1 MTAET
6 NLAIKPWL
14 FEFMQGT
21 PTKIDELTPEEVKA
35 VFDANL
41 ALWLEAEQ
49 LNYEGVFFS
58 EHHFWVS
65 YSPSPNLLVASL
77 AAQTSRLRLGVMGM
91 VLPFYEPYRILE
103 EIFMLDHL
111 TDGRLEIGCSMG
123 VPAEFSLLGMEM
135 LEMRERFDELLEIV
149 DAGLESPVITHHG
162 KYWNFDNLAI
172 LPRPLQQPAPTK
184 WTTVVSPGSAAKSAG
199 RGSKISTGFSS
210 VGRVKEI
217 FDAYRDSAADAGFD
231 ATPGHLGV
239 RRHICISHDEDEAQ
253 EWKATASGVRAGLL
267 ASDPRAK
274 FGDSNKVLDA
284 PPGGSGFEV
293 HDDDFIAGTP
303 EQVAEQIIEQT
314 RTLECQHILVTHGVG
329 PSTSRADGLR
339 LFGNEVIPVIS
350 KASVGQAAVA

>member
-1 MTAET
+1 LT
-6 NLAIKPWL
+6 IKPWL

-21 PTKIDELTPEEVKA
+21 PTPIDELTPEEIKA
-35 VFDANL
+35 VFDSNEQI
-41 ALWLEAEQ
+41 WLDAER
-49 LNYEGVFFS
+49 LGYEGIFFS

-77 AAQTSRLRLGVMGM
+77 AAKTERLRLGVMGM

-123 VPAEFSLLGMEM
+123 VPAEFTLIGYEM

-149 DAGLESPVITHHG
+149 DAGLESPSITHHG
-162 KYWNFDNLAI
+162 KYWDFDNLNI

-184 WTTVVSPGSAAKSAG
+184 WTTVVSPGSASKSAA

-217 FDAYRDSAADAGFD
+217 FDAYRDTASDSGFE
-231 ATPGHLGV
+231 ATPDHVAV
-239 RRHICISHDEDEAQ
+239 RRHICISHDEAEAQ
-253 EWKATASGVRAGLL
+253 EWKTTASGVRAGLL

-303 EQVAEQIIEQT
+303 AQVAEQIIEQC
-314 RTLECQHILVTHGVG
+314 RELECGHIFVTHGVG
-329 PSTSRADGLR
+329 PATTRAEGVD
-339 LFGNEVIPVIS
+339 LFGNEVIPVIRQ
-350 KASVGQAAVA
+350 ASVSRTSVA